1 MSLNLSLR
9 SLLSDSPLPPNEA
22 RMLMAHVLEKHYQ
35 LPRSALLSRDD
46 MALDSEALKEWQVL
60 ETKRS
65 NGEPIAYLIGKRGF
79 HNIELYVAPGVL
91 IPRPETELLVEIGL
105 HEIARLKQASDTQA
119 TLLDLGTGS
128 GAIALAIAHAAPQV
142 LITATDQSA
151 EALEIAKRNAK
162 ELGLEEH
169 VKLIQGSWYEP
180 LGRQSFDIIL
190 SNPPYIAKQDPH
202 LKQGDLRFEPASAL
216 TDHATGLTCLEG
228 IISGAREHLYPNG
241 FIAVEHGFDQ
251 SEAVMSLMKAAG
263 LREVKAYLDLA
274 GHHRVASGRK

>member
-1 MSLNLSLR
+1 MSPDLSLR
-9 SLLSDSPLPPNEA
+9 SLLGSSLLPSNEA
-22 RMLMAHVLEKHYQ
+22 RLLMAYVLEKHYQ
-35 LPRSALLSRDD
+35 LPRSALISKDS
-46 MALDSEALKEWQVL
+46 MALDPGALAEWQSL

-105 HEIARLKQASDTQA
+105 HEITRLKQASDTQA
-119 TLLDLGTGS
+119 KLLDLGTGS
-128 GAIALAIAHAAPQV
+128 GAIALAIAYAAPQA

-151 EALEIAKRNAK
+151 EAIKIAKRNVK
-162 ELGLEEH
+162 ELGLEKRVE
-169 VKLIQGSWYEP
+169 LIQGSWYEP
-180 LGRQSFDIIL
+180 LDQQSFDIIL

-202 LKQGDLRFEPASAL
+202 LNQGDLRFEPTSAL
-216 TDHATGLTCLEG
+216 TDHATGLTCLES
-228 IISGAREHLYPNG
+228 IISGAREHLHPNG

-251 SEAVMSLMKAAG
+251 SGAVMNLMIAAG

>member
-1 MSLNLSLR
+1 MSSNLSLR
-9 SLLSDSPLPPNEA
+9 SLLGDSPLPPNEA

-105 HEIARLKQASDTQA
+105 HEIARLKQASATQA

-128 GAIALAIAHAAPQV
+128 GAIALAIAHAVPQV
-142 LITATDQSA
+142 LVTATDQSA

-162 ELGLEEH
+162 ELGLEER

-228 IISGAREHLYPNG
+228 IISGAREHLHPNG